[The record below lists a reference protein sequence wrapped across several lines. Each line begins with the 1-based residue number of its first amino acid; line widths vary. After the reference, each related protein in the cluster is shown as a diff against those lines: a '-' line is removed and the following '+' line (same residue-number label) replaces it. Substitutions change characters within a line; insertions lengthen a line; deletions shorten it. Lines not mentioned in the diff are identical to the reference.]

1 MKPMLPLLRL
11 SACVAASTLL
21 LMASATSAH
30 AQSTYGFDCITNG
43 AGQSCGDGEAG
54 LRMAVAPGSAANSVN
69 FTFTNFSQRNASI
82 TEIYFDDGTL
92 LALATVNDSGSGVLF
107 SQIGSGN
114 PSNLPGG
121 RSITPNFQTTAG
133 FLVDVGS
140 GGNTRGVENRFDGG
154 VQEFVT
160 INFTLQPG
168 RSYADT
174 IAALN
179 GPLGDGTDLR
189 VGLHVRGFAMPYGGT
204 MSESFVNLSSP
215 IPEPDSVAMLAVFLA
230 AAGWMKRRAR

>member
-1 MKPMLPLLRL
+1 MKDAALRIKVFIGAAVSVFVLL
-11 SACVAASTLL
+11 AP
-21 LMASATSAH
+21 ATNAH

-43 AGQSCGDGEAG
+43 AGQSCGDGEAS

-69 FTFTNFSQRNASI
+69 FTFTNFSQRSSSI
-82 TEIYFDDGTL
+82 TEVYFDDGTL

-107 SQIGSGN
+107 SQIGSAN

-121 RSITPNFQTTAG
+121 NSMSPRFQTTAG

-140 GGNTRGVENRFDGG
+140 GGNTRGVQNQLDGG

-179 GPLGDGTDLR
+179 GPLGDGNDLR
-189 VGLHVRGFAMPYGGT
+189 VGLHVRGFAMPYGSS

-215 IPEPDSVAMLAVFLA
+215 IPEPDSVAMLAMFLF
-230 AAGWMKRRAR
+230 AAGWLKRRAR